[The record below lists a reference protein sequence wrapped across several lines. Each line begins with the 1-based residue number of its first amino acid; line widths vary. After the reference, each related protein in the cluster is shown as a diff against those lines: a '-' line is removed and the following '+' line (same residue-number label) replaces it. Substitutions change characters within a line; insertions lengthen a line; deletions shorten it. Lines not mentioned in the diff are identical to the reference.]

1 MKKTIRGKR
10 NMKKTIRGKRN
21 MKKTLTNIIFGV
33 YVVIAVFV
41 TICLLSYNEFKVTE
55 LGNYSL
61 VVVTDNEMIPNFN
74 KGDLLIIDKS
84 VPVFT
89 GDNAFFYDTYNRQIE
104 VRLGKVQDLE
114 KVTETESTY
123 TFEGEH
129 KVSSEYVLGG
139 ENGTSLIP
147 GVGTVLNILE
157 SKWGFLFIIVLPA
170 LLMFFH
176 QIMVVIGD
184 IKESKEDSP
193 KKEKK
198 VEEDAEKKA

>member
-1 MKKTIRGKR
+1 
-10 NMKKTIRGKRN
+10 

-184 IKESKEDSP
+184 IKESKEDAP

-198 VEEDAEKKA
+198 VKEDAEKKA

>member
-1 MKKTIRGKR
+1 MKKTI
-10 NMKKTIRGKRN
+10 
-21 MKKTLTNIIFGV
+21 TNVIFII

-41 TICLLSYNEFKVTE
+41 TICLLSYNQFKVTE
-55 LGNYSL
+55 FGNYSL
-61 VVVTDNEMIPNFN
+61 VIVTDNEMIPDYN
-74 KGDLLIIDKS
+74 KGDLLILDKS

-89 GDNAFFYDTYNRQIE
+89 GDKAFFYDTYNRQIE
-104 VRLGKVQDLE
+104 VKLGKVQDLE

-123 TFEGEH
+123 TFEGDH

-139 ENGTSLIP
+139 EVSASAIP
-147 GVGTVLNILE
+147 VAGTVLSILE

-184 IKESKEDSP
+184 IKDSKEDSVQ
-193 KKEKK
+193 KDKK
-198 VEEDAEKKA
+198 VKKDAGKEA

>member
-1 MKKTIRGKR
+1 
-10 NMKKTIRGKRN
+10 MKKTIRGKRN

-41 TICLLSYNEFKVTE
+41 TVCLLSYNEFKVTE

-157 SKWGFLFIIVLPA
+157 YKWGFLFIIVLPA